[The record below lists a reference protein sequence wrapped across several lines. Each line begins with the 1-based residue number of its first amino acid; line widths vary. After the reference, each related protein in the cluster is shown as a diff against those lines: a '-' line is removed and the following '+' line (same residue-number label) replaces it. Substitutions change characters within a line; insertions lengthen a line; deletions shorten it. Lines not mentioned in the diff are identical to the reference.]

1 MTRRLGEDGYNV
13 VMGTGKQ
20 EVRVKDD
27 FLCCPECK
35 SIQLY
40 MGTTPFEIVQNTH
53 SVVIQL
59 TCNECST
66 KSELALF
73 NDHVGLDKLVTR
85 INWVEKTTPYVMT
98 TYDKL
103 AQTSLI
109 GYSKQ
114 LKEYV
119 DKYDLWDHDVCE
131 PLPEGVPP
139 FVKEY
144 YEKVKETNVISIR
157 DEECSTGKSYGD
169 CE

>member
-1 MTRRLGEDGYNV
+1 MTRRLGEDGYNTI
-13 VMGTGKQ
+13 MGTNKQ
-20 EVRVKDD
+20 LVGVKDD

-85 INWVEKTTPYVMT
+85 INWVEKTTPYVMSIH
-98 TYDKL
+98 DKL
-103 AQTSLI
+103 SQFSLT
-109 GYSKQ
+109 GYSSEIT
-114 LKEYV
+114 EYV
-119 DKYDLWDHDVCE
+119 EKYNLWYHKASE

-139 FVKEY
+139 FKIEDY
-144 YEKVKETNVISIR
+144 REIKETNVVSIR
-157 DEECSTGKSYGD
+157 DEE
-169 CE
+169 

>member
-1 MTRRLGEDGYNV
+1 MTCRLGEDGYNTI
-13 VMGTGKQ
+13 MGTDKQ
-20 EVRVKDD
+20 LVGVRND

-85 INWVEKTTPYVMT
+85 INWVEKTTPFVMSIH
-98 TYDKL
+98 DKL
-103 AQTSLI
+103 TQLSLT
-109 GYSKQ
+109 GFSSE
-114 LKEYV
+114 LRAYV
-119 DKYDLWDHDVCE
+119 DKYDLWDYEAGE

-139 FVKEY
+139 FKKEDY
-144 YEKVKETNVISIR
+144 REIKETNVVSMR
-157 DEECSTGKSYGD
+157 DEE
-169 CE
+169 

>member
-1 MTRRLGEDGYNV
+1 MTRRLGEDGYNTI
-13 VMGTGKQ
+13 MGTDKQ
-20 EVRVKDD
+20 LVGVMND

-85 INWVEKTTPYVMT
+85 INWVQKTTPYVMT
-98 TYDKL
+98 THDKL
-103 AQTSLI
+103 SQLSLT
-109 GYSKQ
+109 GVSSELRAYA
-114 LKEYV
+114 
-119 DKYDLWDHDVCE
+119 DKYDLWDYEAGE

-139 FVKEY
+139 FKKEDY
-144 YEKVKETNVISIR
+144 REIKETNVVSMR
-157 DEECSTGKSYGD
+157 NEE
-169 CE
+169 

>member
-1 MTRRLGEDGYNV
+1 MTRRLGEDGYNTI
-13 VMGTGKQ
+13 MGTDKQ
-20 EVRVKDD
+20 LVGVKDD
-27 FLCCPECK
+27 FLCCPECE

-85 INWVEKTTPYVMT
+85 INWVQKTTPYVMT
-98 TYDKL
+98 THDKL
-103 AQTSLI
+103 RQLSLT
-109 GYSKQ
+109 GFSSE
-114 LKEYV
+114 LRAYV
-119 DKYDLWDHDVCE
+119 DKYDLWDYKADE

-139 FVKEY
+139 FKKEDY
-144 YEKVKETNVISIR
+144 REIKETNVVSMR
-157 DEECSTGKSYGD
+157 DEE
-169 CE
+169 

>member
-1 MTRRLGEDGYNV
+1 MTCRLGEDGYNTI
-13 VMGTGKQ
+13 MGTDKQ
-20 EVRVKDD
+20 LVGVRND

-85 INWVEKTTPYVMT
+85 INWVQKTTPYVMT
-98 TYDKL
+98 THDKL
-103 AQTSLI
+103 RQLSLT
-109 GYSKQ
+109 GFSSE
-114 LKEYV
+114 LRAYV
-119 DKYDLWDHDVCE
+119 DKYDLWDYEAGE

-139 FVKEY
+139 FKKEDY
-144 YEKVKETNVISIR
+144 REVKETNVVSIR
-157 DEECSTGKSYGD
+157 DEE
-169 CE
+169 

>member
-1 MTRRLGEDGYNV
+1 MTRRLEEDGYNV

-27 FLCCPECK
+27 FLCCPECE

-85 INWVEKTTPYVMT
+85 INWVQKTTPYVMT
-98 TYDKL
+98 THDKL
-103 AQTSLI
+103 SQLSLT
-109 GYSKQ
+109 GVSSELRAYA
-114 LKEYV
+114 
-119 DKYDLWDHDVCE
+119 DKYDLWDYEAGE

-139 FVKEY
+139 FKKEDY
-144 YEKVKETNVISIR
+144 REVKETNVVSIR
-157 DEECSTGKSYGD
+157 DEEQR
-169 CE
+169 

>member
-13 VMGTGKQ
+13 VMGTDKQ
-20 EVRVKDD
+20 LVGVRND

-85 INWVEKTTPYVMT
+85 INWVQKTTPYVMT
-98 TYDKL
+98 THDKL
-103 AQTSLI
+103 RQLSLT
-109 GYSKQ
+109 GFSS
-114 LKEYV
+114 EFRAYV
-119 DKYDLWDHDVCE
+119 DKYDLWDYEVGE
-131 PLPEGVPP
+131 SLPEGVPP
-139 FVKEY
+139 FKKEDY
-144 YEKVKETNVISIR
+144 REIKETNVVSMR
-157 DEECSTGKSYGD
+157 DEE
-169 CE
+169 

>member
-1 MTRRLGEDGYNV
+1 MTRRLGEDGYNTI
-13 VMGTGKQ
+13 MGTNKQ
-20 EVRVKDD
+20 LVGVKDD

-85 INWVEKTTPYVMT
+85 INWVEKTTPYVMSIH
-98 TYDKL
+98 DKL
-103 AQTSLI
+103 TQFSLT
-109 GYSKQ
+109 GYSSEIT
-114 LKEYV
+114 EYV
-119 DKYDLWDHDVCE
+119 EKYNLWYHKVSE

-139 FVKEY
+139 FKIEDY
-144 YEKVKETNVISIR
+144 REVKETNVVSIR
-157 DEECSTGKSYGD
+157 DEE
-169 CE
+169 